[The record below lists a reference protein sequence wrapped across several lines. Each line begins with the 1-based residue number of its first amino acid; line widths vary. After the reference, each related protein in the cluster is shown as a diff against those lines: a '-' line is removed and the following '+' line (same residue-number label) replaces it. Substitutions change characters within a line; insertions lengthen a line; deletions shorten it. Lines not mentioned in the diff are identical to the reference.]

1 MAGTNVNFAM
11 GLQPQ
16 FAANGQSPPTIR
28 LPLKQSV
35 SSVKQATAI
44 YRGQMVQFAGTGWVK
59 GCASAADFT
68 NAVFG
73 VAAEY
78 YAGSAAS
85 TQTDL
90 AVWKF
95 QRGQHWLIQLNNTT
109 ALGNLW
115 TVMDKG
121 VNVTAIDDGNT
132 NSGISTMVANAASI
146 QADTARQFDI
156 KGVNKLSGGRKVG
169 PYAQLIVEPNEAG
182 ADIEV
187 WDELG
192 T

>member
-1 MAGTNVNFAM
+1 MAGSNVNFAM

-16 FAANGQSPPTIR
+16 FAMNGQSPPTIR
-28 LPLKQSV
+28 LPLRQAV
-35 SSVKQATAI
+35 QTTKQATRI

-78 YAGSAAS
+78 YGGSASS
-85 TQTDL
+85 TQTDI

-95 QRGQHWLIQLNNTT
+95 HRGQHWLLQLNNTT
-109 ALGNLW
+109 ALGNLF

-146 QADTARQFDI
+146 QAATAQQFDI

-169 PYAQLIVEPNEAG
+169 PYAQLIVEPNEVG
-182 ADIEV
+182 GDIET
-187 WDELG
+187 WDELA